1 MNGNSLKLEKNK
13 PKYNQNTVFE
23 RLMTSTPL
31 DETSPVDNLSPYFPI
46 IQQLQSKF
54 NDFDE
59 ISANFPPLSLPTAKK
74 PQKPKVKLLKTV
86 IKSPE
91 TIKKAKTKPKIDE
104 IVPIFLNSTYSNEIE
119 SNKIGPGYYKIY
131 KTGKISGGSISQIPR
146 FSLSAIEKAEEYL
159 NSKRKVTINYEKNKS
174 FSFSKHQEKI
184 KKIQNFEA
192 EVQKLAKISL
202 DKLKK
207 EQKLIKYQEKM
218 ENYEWKKKKN
228 QIIEA
233 KFYWYKLLSII
244 SVYTLLYHRYK
255 QRKIFKTG
263 CYHNFIVLLMVS
275 VFIGKMKRVLYRL
288 RHLKLQQR
296 LQKKV
301 KTMKKWMNQRKKHY
315 KTVVSLVFFVNFS
328 TANTWI
334 HFLAKFKKTML
345 FIKDSLISL
354 MKIRQARFLAFNLL
368 YSKLSTKSKIFFRLK
383 PQGSFMVPKSEFI
396 NYFKAK
402 AKIHLKNMKIY
413 KEKLELY
420 YSKQKD
426 QSLSISE
433 IPTRPCLVLYSN
445 VSEIIYRFRKRST
458 IKPFILLN
466 K

>member
-218 ENYEWKKKKN
+218 ENYE
-228 QIIEA
+228 
-233 KFYWYKLLSII
+233 
-244 SVYTLLYHRYK
+244 
-255 QRKIFKTG
+255 
-263 CYHNFIVLLMVS
+263 
-275 VFIGKMKRVLYRL
+275 
-288 RHLKLQQR
+288 
-296 LQKKV
+296 
-301 KTMKKWMNQRKKHY
+301 
-315 KTVVSLVFFVNFS
+315 
-328 TANTWI
+328 
-334 HFLAKFKKTML
+334 
-345 FIKDSLISL
+345 
-354 MKIRQARFLAFNLL
+354 
-368 YSKLSTKSKIFFRLK
+368 
-383 PQGSFMVPKSEFI
+383 
-396 NYFKAK
+396 
-402 AKIHLKNMKIY
+402 
-413 KEKLELY
+413 
-420 YSKQKD
+420 
-426 QSLSISE
+426 
-433 IPTRPCLVLYSN
+433 
-445 VSEIIYRFRKRST
+445 
-458 IKPFILLN
+458 
-466 K
+466 